1 MKKIFQWK
9 DLKWA
14 NMSDQEKLQ
23 FKRLLLMPLFVYGI
37 YTFLNSYAINILI
50 ILGIYYSYKYI
61 KKR

>member
-37 YTFLNSYAINILI
+37 YTFLNSYA
-50 ILGIYYSYKYI
+50 
-61 KKR
+61 